1 MKKLLLFI
9 SLTALLAFSACK
21 GGPTDA
27 DLAKAAQDKVKD
39 VPGVTATAKDGVVTL
54 TGEVADAAAKSKA
67 EAAAKVEGA
76 KSVDSKLTVKPT
88 PAPAVPDP
96 ATKAAVEG
104 ALKKKGFNDVMVD
117 ATDKGVKLTG
127 TVAKGKK
134 QEAQMTATEAGKK
147 PADASGLTEK

>member
-1 MKKLLLFI
+1 MKKLLLFL
-9 SLTALLAFSACK
+9 SLATLLAFTACK

-27 DLAKAAQDKVKD
+27 DLQKAAADKVKD
-39 VPGVTATAKDGVVTL
+39 VAGVTATVKDGVVTL
-54 TGEVADAAAKSKA
+54 TGEVADAAAKTKA
-67 EAAAKVEGA
+67 EAAAKVEGS

-96 ATKAAVEG
+96 ATKAAVEA
-104 ALKKKGFNDVMVD
+104 ALKKKGFNEVTVD
-117 ATDKGVKLTG
+117 ATDKAVKLMG

-147 PADASGLTEK
+147 PANIDGLTEK